1 MNTSQARRIIWQ
13 TKKNIGALR
22 LRLGSDAQTDARSQL
37 GANLAQLRD
46 LWKRY
51 PECPRESPADAIRPL
66 KGDHLY
72 EISRQ

>member
-13 TKKNIGALR
+13 TKKNIGALLTS

-51 PECPRESPADAIRPL
+51 PECAPV
-66 KGDHLY
+66 KV
-72 EISRQ
+72 RQMKLNI

>member
-13 TKKNIGALR
+13 TKKNIGALLTS
-22 LRLGSDAQTDARSQL
+22 LRLAGSGAQTDARSQL

-51 PECPRESPADAIRPL
+51 PECAPV
-66 KGDHLY
+66 KV
-72 EISRQ
+72 RQMRLDL